1 MKSLSKMNIS
11 NRIRY
16 RYAPLILGA
25 TLGLA
30 ACKSS
35 SKSAPKPTGEAS
47 AQTDDS
53 GEANGSGPSTGTD
66 GDAEQAPAPRGSDRP
81 TDPQLAQIQLP
92 EGFQIRMYSADVPGA
107 RSLQITPDG
116 TLFVGSR
123 GAGKVYALVDTN
135 NDKRADKVH
144 VLAEGL
150 NNPNG
155 VAFKDGD
162 LYVAEI
168 DKIWRYPEIENHLED
183 PPEPELIS
191 DAFPSKKHHG
201 WKFIKFGPDGKLY
214 IPVGAPCNICKP
226 DPDKYANIQ
235 RMNADGSELEV
246 FARGVRNTVGFDW
259 HPETK
264 ELWFSDNGRDMLGDT
279 IPPDELN
286 HAPKAGMNFGYP
298 YCHGK
303 DVRDPEFGRGV
314 DCATY
319 VAPVQDLEA
328 HTAALGIE
336 FYTGEMFPA
345 TYKKQ
350 LFIAEHGSWNRSE
363 KVGYRVTLVRL
374 DADGNAQS
382 YEPFATGWL
391 QDETAWGRPVDVEVM
406 ADGSLL
412 VSDDL
417 RGAVYRISYKP

>member
-1 MKSLSKMNIS
+1 MKPRPNMHIS
-11 NRIRY
+11 RRICP
-16 RYAPLILGA
+16 RYAALIVGA

-35 SKSAPKPTGEAS
+35 SKPAAEPVGEAS
-47 AQTDDS
+47 AQATDAGETS
-53 GEANGSGPSTGTD
+53 GASAR
-66 GDAEQAPAPRGSDRP
+66 GDAAQPPSPHDSDRP
-81 TDPQLAQIQLP
+81 IDPQVAQIQLP
-92 EGFQIRMYSADVPGA
+92 DGFQIRMYSADVPGA
-107 RSLQITPDG
+107 RSLQIAPSG

-155 VAFKDGD
+155 VALKDGD

-168 DKIWRYPEIENHLED
+168 DKIWRYPDIENHLED

-191 DAFPSKKHHG
+191 DAFPCKKHHG

-259 HPETK
+259 HPETAA
-264 ELWFSDNGRDMLGDT
+264 LWFSDNGRDMLGDT
-279 IPPDELN
+279 TPPDELN
-286 HAPKAGMNFGYP
+286 HAPKAGMDFGYP

-303 DVRDPEFGRGV
+303 DVRDPEFGRDV
-314 DCATY
+314 DCANY
-319 VAPVQDLEA
+319 VA
-328 HTAALGIE
+328 
-336 FYTGEMFPA
+336 
-345 TYKKQ
+345 
-350 LFIAEHGSWNRSE
+350 
-363 KVGYRVTLVRL
+363 
-374 DADGNAQS
+374 
-382 YEPFATGWL
+382 
-391 QDETAWGRPVDVEVM
+391 
-406 ADGSLL
+406 
-412 VSDDL
+412 
-417 RGAVYRISYKP
+417 